1 VILRVGLI
9 LNQRFRLVEPI
20 SPGGSGGAWRAVD
33 EVAGHDVAVKA
44 LPSYVAKDAAAKASF
59 QLASRSV
66 AALSYPGIAQV
77 HQCGQVMLSA
87 GLTVPYLVRDLITG
101 PTLAERLGEGALPAG
116 EALALVA
123 SVADILAAT
132 HRAGLVHGHLVPEN
146 VLLSPDGVK
155 VTDFGLWASRE
166 HPDQAVLPGLAP
178 YACYTAPEQR
188 GGGPATPATD
198 MYSLGALFTACLTGL
213 TCGQSA
219 GAATACGVAVDPRT
233 GPPGPS
239 SVAAGPGSR
248 AYPPSGAAA
257 GRRAGVSG
265 PSGVAGGRSGGVSTL
280 AALSASSVGASVA
293 SLWAA
298 CLAASPGVRPSA
310 AHAAVMSRQIIIPDP
325 LADTAEGAITAAS
338 SRWAGH
344 PAVRAA
350 G

>member
-1 VILRVGLI
+1 VILRAGLT

-20 SPGGSGGAWRAVD
+20 SLGGSGGAWRAVD

-44 LPSYVAKDAAAKASF
+44 LPSHMARDAAAKASF

-66 AALSYPGIAQV
+66 AALSYPGVAQV
-77 HQCGQVMLSA
+77 RQCGQVMLSA
-87 GLTVPYLVRDLITG
+87 GPTIPYLVRDLITG
-101 PTLAERLGEGALPAG
+101 PTLAERLSGGALPAG
-116 EALALVA
+116 EALAIVA

-132 HRAGLVHGHLVPEN
+132 HRAGLAHGHLVPEN

-155 VTDFGLWASRE
+155 VSDFGLWATSE
-166 HPDQAVLPGLAP
+166 HPDLALVPGLAP

-219 GAATACGVAVDPRT
+219 RAATVSGIAAGPRT
-233 GPPGPS
+233 GAPGPS
-239 SVAAGPGSR
+239 DV
-248 AYPPSGAAA
+248 A
-257 GRRAGVSG
+257 GR
-265 PSGVAGGRSGGVSTL
+265 RSGGVSTL
-280 AALSASSVGASVA
+280 VALAAASVGASVA

-310 AHAAVMSRQIIIPDP
+310 AHAAVMSRQIIVPDP
-325 LADTAEGAITAAS
+325 LATAMGAITAAS
-338 SRWAGH
+338 SRWAGT
-344 PAVRAA
+344 PAVPAA